1 MSVIKIII
9 LGLGNPILGDDG
21 VGWRVVDEVRRCLL
35 LTSCHKSI
43 IDMDTLSVGGLS
55 LMEYLIDYDKAILID
70 AIQTGSKEIGEV
82 FSFLLE
88 ELLGTYNG
96 HTGSVHDTNLF
107 DAIQM
112 GRKMGLKLPN
122 QIIIVGIETK
132 NIYNF
137 SEQLSPSIEK
147 AIPIASRLVL
157 ELIQNLEVKS

>member
-21 VGWRVVDEVRRCLL
+21 VGWRVVDEFRRCLL
-35 LTSCHKSI
+35 LTSRHKSI
-43 IDMDTLSVGGLS
+43 IDMDTLAVGGLS

-157 ELIQNLEVKS
+157 ELIQNLEVES

>member
-35 LTSCHKSI
+35 LTSRHKSI

-157 ELIQNLEVKS
+157 ELIQNLEVES